1 MAYSMYITKKCE
13 KWFFSVLGYEHN
25 FHGVHLFVILGP
37 KTKAYGRMAI
47 DSMIFVFM
55 CET

>member
-13 KWFFSVLGYEHN
+13 IWIFSVLGYEHN